1 MTKLLLVS
9 LQIEYETTDITI
21 DDLCLKHNVD
31 LRDLRDYETWHKPPE
46 LQQPIAIE
54 EPIVIEELIEEPVEV
69 KRIKGLLGTKDPA
82 QQPVVPK
89 NPEPPVIV
97 SKDIKDKVIE
107 FKELAMEEALRF
119 IRKDVK
125 FAEIKEFKDMV
136 AIVDSIDK
144 SLQKPTSSAPTI
156 NILVQNLAE
165 RYRDDC

>member
-21 DDLCLKHNVD
+21 DDLCLKHNVNLKD
-31 LRDLRDYETWHKPPE
+31 LRGYEAWNKPLE
-46 LQQPIAIE
+46 LQPIVIE
-54 EPIVIEELIEEPVEV
+54 EPIVITKPTEEPVV
-69 KRIKGLLGTKDPA
+69 LTPPI
-82 QQPVVPK
+82 VPK
-89 NPEPPVIV
+89 KPESPEKQTIV
-97 SKDIKDKVIE
+97 SKDIKDKVAE